1 MRLCEL
7 FDGLGEGQADPDV
20 TTMALD
26 SRTVTAGTL
35 FCCVPG
41 FEADGH
47 DFAAAAVEHGAVALL
62 TERHLDLG
70 VAEVVV
76 DDVRASLAPA
86 AARLNGNPTA
96 ALEMV
101 GITGTNGKT
110 TSAFLTRALLE
121 AGGKQTGLLGSV
133 KQIVGGRP
141 EPSFRTTPE
150 AIDLQ
155 RCFAAML
162 AAGDDACTMEV
173 SSHAIRL
180 HRVDAIDWDV
190 AIFTNLSYEHLD
202 FHEDM
207 EDYFDAKASL
217 FRDTAARAV
226 INIDD
231 AYGRRLADQISGAI
245 TVGVE
250 SDDAH
255 LQAKSVRSDARST
268 QFTLDG
274 LELTVPLPGQFNLLN
289 ALGAVAA
296 ARALGVDDAAIATGL
311 AGAELAPGRFE
322 PINEGQGF
330 AVIVDYAHTPD
341 ALANVLKTARQ
352 ISSGRVM
359 VLFGAGGD
367 RDATRRPLM
376 GAAASADADLIFL
389 TSDNPRSEDPLKII
403 DQIAEGID
411 QGGPAVEIVVDRAEA
426 ISAAIATAEPDDVL
440 LIAGRG
446 HERWQELAG
455 GERIEFEDAA
465 VAREALRGRAA

>member
-1 MRLCEL
+1 MRLREL

-20 TTMALD
+20 TSMALD

-47 DFAAAAVEHGAVALL
+47 DFAAAAIEQGAVALL
-62 TERHLDLG
+62 TERRLDLG
-70 VAEVVV
+70 VAELVV
-76 DDVRASLAPA
+76 DDVRAALAPA

-133 KQIVGGRP
+133 KQIVGRRP

-162 AAGDDACTMEV
+162 AAGDDSCTMEV

-217 FRDTAARAV
+217 FRDTGAQAV
-226 INIDD
+226 INVDD
-231 AYGRRLADQISGAI
+231 AYGRRLADEISGAI

-250 SDDAH
+250 SDDAQ
-255 LQAKSVRSDARST
+255 LQAKSVRPDARST
-268 QFTLDG
+268 RFTLDG

-296 ARALGVDDAAIATGL
+296 ARSLGVDDAAIATGL

-352 ISSGRVM
+352 ISSGRVI

-367 RDATRRPLM
+367 RDATRRSLM

>member
-62 TERHLDLG
+62 TERRLDLG